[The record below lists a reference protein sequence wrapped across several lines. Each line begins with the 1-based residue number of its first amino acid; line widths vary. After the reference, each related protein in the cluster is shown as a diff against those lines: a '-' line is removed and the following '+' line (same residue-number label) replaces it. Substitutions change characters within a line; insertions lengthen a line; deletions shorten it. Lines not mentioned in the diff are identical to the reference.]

1 MSQFFSMKNLFSLAF
16 ILIFGFGF
24 AQTDTAQ
31 VVVPNR
37 KNSVASLA
45 KPYVILISAD
55 GFRYD
60 YAKKINA
67 KNILKLVENGVS
79 AKAMIPSYPSITGPN
94 HYTMITGLF
103 PSHTGFVDNY
113 FYDQKRKD
121 SFGMSVQSKIS
132 DGSWLG
138 GIPLW
143 SLAEQ
148 QGTLAASLFWVASN
162 SDAGGVR
169 PTYYYQYHEKFSA
182 DQKINT
188 VLNWLKLPEEKRPH
202 FITFYFP
209 EVDKNGH
216 LYGTESPELR
226 EAVGFVDEAVGELIQ
241 KVNELN
247 LPNVNFIFVSDHGM
261 KDVDLEKPLKI
272 PEILLDKNRFM
283 YINGQTLLRVMV
295 KDEAEV
301 KQVYRELKKNKTR
314 DYQVYLTEKFPRKL
328 NYRTSDDRFGR
339 IGQILL
345 VPNAPKVFLEPGSKK
360 TPGKHG
366 YNPFKVSEM
375 MATFVASGS
384 AFQQGKTIGEFR
396 NVDLYPMVAEI
407 LGLKITQPIDGSLK
421 TAKKVLK

>member
-1 MSQFFSMKNLFSLAF
+1 MKRLFLGLFIVLSVLGFS
-16 ILIFGFGF
+16 
-24 AQTDTAQ
+24 QTDTAQ

-37 KNSVASLA
+37 KNTDASLT

-60 YAKKINA
+60 YAKKYHA
-67 KNILKLVENGVS
+67 KNILKLAEKGVS

-113 FYDQKRKD
+113 FYDKKRND
-121 SFGMSVQSKIS
+121 LFGMSMQSKIS

-143 SLAEQ
+143 SLAEK

-162 SDAGGVR
+162 SDAGGTR
-169 PTYYYQYHEKFSA
+169 PTYYYNYHEKFTA
-182 DQKINT
+182 DEKINI

-226 EAVGFVDEAVGELIQ
+226 EAVEFVDDAVGKLIQ
-241 KVNELN
+241 KVNELK

-261 KDVDLEKPLKI
+261 IDVDLENPLEI
-272 PEILLDKNRFM
+272 PEILLDKNRFT
-283 YINGQTLLRVMV
+283 YFNAQTLLRVMV
-295 KDEAEV
+295 KNEAEV
-301 KQVYRELKKNKTR
+301 KQVYRELKKNKTK
-314 DYQVYLTEKFPRKL
+314 DYQVYLTEKFPAKL
-328 NYRTSDDRFGR
+328 HYRTSDDRFGR

-345 VPNAPKVFLEPGSKK
+345 VPNAPKVFLESGSKK

-366 YNPFKVSEM
+366 YNPFKVPEM
-375 MATFVASGS
+375 RATFA
-384 AFQQGKTIGEFR
+384 AFGPAFKEGKKIGKFR
-396 NVDLYPMVAEI
+396 NVNLYPMIAEI
-407 LGLKITQPIDGSLK
+407 LGLKVSQTIDGSPK

>member
-1 MSQFFSMKNLFSLAF
+1 MKNLFSLAF
-16 ILIFGFGF
+16 ILIFGWAFS
-24 AQTDTAQ
+24 QTDTAQ

-60 YAKKINA
+60 YAKKYNA
-67 KNILKLVENGVS
+67 KNILKLAEKGVS

-121 SFGMSVQSKIS
+121 AFGMSVQSKIS

-148 QGTLAASLFWVASN
+148 QGMLAASLFWLASN
-162 SDAGGVR
+162 SDDGGTR
-169 PTYYYQYHEKFSA
+169 PTYYYNYHEKFTA
-182 DQKINT
+182 DEKINIL
-188 VLNWLKLPEEKRPH
+188 LNWLKLPEEKRPH

-216 LYGTESPELR
+216 LYGSESLEVQN
-226 EAVGFVDEAVGELIQ
+226 AVQFVDDAIGKLIE
-241 KVNELN
+241 KVNELQ

-261 KDVDLEKPLKI
+261 IDVDLENPLEI
-272 PEILLDKNRFM
+272 PEILLDKSRFI
-283 YINGQTLLRVMV
+283 INNSQTLLRITL
-295 KDEAEV
+295 KDESEV
-301 KQVYRELKKNKTR
+301 NQVYRELKKNKTK
-314 DYQVYLTEKFPRKL
+314 DYKVYLTEKFPKRL
-328 NYRTSDDRFGR
+328 HYRTADDRFNR

-345 VPNAPKVFLEPGSKK
+345 VPHTPKIFLEPNARK

-366 YNPFKVSEM
+366 YNPFKVPEM
-375 MATFVASGS
+375 KASFAASGP
-384 AFQQGKTIGEFR
+384 AFKKGKKIGQFR
-396 NVDLYPMVAEI
+396 NVNIYPLVAEI
-407 LGLKITQPIDGSLK
+407 LGLKITEPIDGKSC

>member
-1 MSQFFSMKNLFSLAF
+1 MKRLFLGLFIVLSVLGFS
-16 ILIFGFGF
+16 
-24 AQTDTAQ
+24 QTDTAQ
-31 VVVPNR
+31 IVVADR
-37 KNSVASLA
+37 KNTPQALT

-60 YAKKINA
+60 YAKKYNA
-67 KNILKLVENGVS
+67 KNILKLSEKGVS

-113 FYDQKRKD
+113 FYDKKRND
-121 SFGMSVQSKIS
+121 LFGMSMQSKIS

-138 GIPLW
+138 GTPLW

-148 QGTLAASLFWVASN
+148 QGMLSASLFWVASN
-162 SDAGGVR
+162 SDAGGTR
-169 PTYYYQYHEKFSA
+169 PTYYYNYHEKFTA
-182 DQKINT
+182 DEKTNI

-216 LYGTESPELR
+216 LYGSESLEVQN
-226 EAVGFVDEAVGELIQ
+226 AVQFVDDAIGKLIEKVKELQ
-241 KVNELN
+241 

-261 KDVDLEKPLKI
+261 KDVDLENPLEI
-272 PEILLDKNRFM
+272 PKILLDKNRFT
-283 YINGQTLLRVMV
+283 YFNAQTLLRVMV
-295 KDEAEV
+295 KNEAEV

-314 DYQVYLTEKFPRKL
+314 DYQVYLTDKFPKKL
-328 NYRTSDDRFGR
+328 HYRTSDDRFGR

-345 VPNAPKVFLEPGSKK
+345 VPNAPKVFLESGSKK

-366 YNPFKVSEM
+366 YNPFEVPEM
-375 MATFVASGS
+375 RATFAASGP
-384 AFQQGKTIGEFR
+384 AFKEGKKIGKFR
-396 NVDLYPMVAEI
+396 NVNLYPMVAEI
-407 LGLKITQPIDGSLK
+407 LGLKVSQTIDGSPK
-421 TAKKVLK
+421 TAKKALK

>member
-1 MSQFFSMKNLFSLAF
+1 MKNLFSLAF
-16 ILIFGFGF
+16 ILIFGWAFS
-24 AQTDTAQ
+24 QTDTAQ

-37 KNSVASLA
+37 KNTDASLP

-60 YAKKINA
+60 YAKRYHA
-67 KNILKLVENGVS
+67 KNILKLAEKGVS

-113 FYDQKRKD
+113 FYDQKRND
-121 SFGMSVQSKIS
+121 IFGMSVQSKIS

-143 SLAEQ
+143 SLAEK

-162 SDAGGVR
+162 SDAGGTR
-169 PTYYYQYHEKFSA
+169 PTYYYQYHEKFTA
-182 DQKINT
+182 DEKINI
-188 VLNWLKLPEEKRPH
+188 VLNWLKLPEDKRPH
-202 FITFYFP
+202 LITFYFP

-226 EAVGFVDEAVGELIQ
+226 QAVEFVDDAVGKLIQ
-241 KVNELN
+241 KVNELK

-261 KDVDLEKPLKI
+261 IDVDLENPLEI
-272 PEILLDKNRFM
+272 PEILLDKSRFT
-283 YINGQTLLRVMV
+283 YFNAQTLLRVMV
-295 KDEAEV
+295 KNDAEV
-301 KQVYRELKKNKTR
+301 KSVYRELKKNRMR
-314 DYQVYLTEKFPRKL
+314 DYKVYLTDKFPKKL
-328 NYRTSDDRFGR
+328 HYGTSDDRFGR

-345 VPNAPKVFLEPGSKK
+345 VPNAPKVFLESGSKK

-366 YNPFKVSEM
+366 YNPFKVPEM
-375 MATFVASGS
+375 RATFAASGP
-384 AFQQGKTIGEFR
+384 AFKEGKKIGKFR
-396 NVDLYPMVAEI
+396 NVNLYPMVAEI
-407 LGLKITQPIDGSLK
+407 LGLKVSQPIDGSPK

>member
-1 MSQFFSMKNLFSLAF
+1 MKNLFSLVF

-37 KNSVASLA
+37 KNSAASLA
-45 KPYVILISAD
+45 KPYVILVSAD
-55 GFRYD
+55 GFRSD
-60 YAKKINA
+60 YAEKFNA
-67 KNILKLVENGVS
+67 KNILKLAENGVS
-79 AKAMIPSYPSITGPN
+79 AKAMIPSYPSVTGPN

-113 FYDQKRKD
+113 FYDKKRND
-121 SFGMSVQSKIS
+121 VFGMSIQSKIS
-132 DGSWLG
+132 DGTWLAG
-138 GIPLW
+138 TPLW

-148 QGTLAASLFWVASN
+148 QGTLSASLFWVASN
-162 SDAGGVR
+162 SDAGGTR

-182 DQKINT
+182 DKKINI

-216 LYGTESPELR
+216 LYGTESREVR
-226 EAVGFVDEAVGELIQ
+226 EAVDFVDETLGKLIQ

-247 LPNVNFIFVSDHGM
+247 LPNVNFVFVSDHGM
-261 KDVDLEKPLKI
+261 KDVDLENPLEI
-272 PEILLDKNRFM
+272 PKFLLDKNRFT

-295 KDEAEV
+295 KNEAEV
-301 KQVYRELKKNKTR
+301 KEVYRDLKKNRTR
-314 DYQVYLTEKFPRKL
+314 DYKVYLTEKFPKKL
-328 NYRTSDDRFGR
+328 YYRTSDDRFGR

-345 VPNAPKVFLEPGSKK
+345 LPNAPKVFLEPGSKK

-366 YNPFKVSEM
+366 YDPCKVPEM
-375 MATFVASGS
+375 KATFVASGS
-384 AFQQGKTIGEFR
+384 AFQQNKKIGEFR

-407 LGLKITQPIDGSLK
+407 LDLKITQPIDGSSK
-421 TAKKVLK
+421 TGKKVLK

>member
-1 MSQFFSMKNLFSLAF
+1 MKRLFIGFFIVLSVLGFSQN
-16 ILIFGFGF
+16 
-24 AQTDTAQ
+24 DTAQ
-31 VVVPNR
+31 IVVADR
-37 KNSVASLA
+37 KNTPQTLT

-55 GFRYD
+55 GFRHD
-60 YAKKINA
+60 YAKKYNA
-67 KNILKLVENGVS
+67 KNILKLAENGVS
-79 AKAMIPSYPSITGPN
+79 AKAIIPSYPSITGPN

-113 FYDQKRKD
+113 FYDKKRND
-121 SFGMSVQSKIS
+121 LFGMSIQSKIS

-148 QGTLAASLFWVASN
+148 QGMLAASLFWVASN

-182 DQKINT
+182 DQKIIT

-261 KDVDLEKPLKI
+261 KDVDLEKPLEI

-295 KDEAEV
+295 KNEAEV
-301 KQVYRELKKNKTR
+301 KQVYQELKKNKTR

-328 NYRTSDDRFGR
+328 NYCTSDDRFGR

-345 VPNAPKVFLEPGSKK
+345 VPNAPKVFLESGSKK

-366 YNPFKVSEM
+366 YNPFKVPEM
-375 MATFVASGS
+375 RATFAASGP
-384 AFQQGKTIGEFR
+384 AFKEGKKIGKFR
-396 NVDLYPMVAEI
+396 NVNLYPMVAEI
-407 LGLKITQPIDGSLK
+407 LGLKVSQTIDGSPK

>member
-1 MSQFFSMKNLFSLAF
+1 MKNLFSLAF
-16 ILIFGFGF
+16 ILIFGWAFS
-24 AQTDTAQ
+24 QTDTAQ

-37 KNSVASLA
+37 KNTAASLT

-60 YAKKINA
+60 YAKKYNA
-67 KNILKLVENGVS
+67 KNILKLAEKGVS

-113 FYDQKRKD
+113 FYDKKRND
-121 SFGMSVQSKIS
+121 LFGMSMQSKIS

-138 GIPLW
+138 GTPLW

-148 QGTLAASLFWVASN
+148 QGMLAASLFWVASN

-182 DQKINT
+182 DQKINI
-188 VLNWLKLPEEKRPH
+188 VLNWLKLPEERRPH
-202 FITFYFP
+202 LITFYFP

-216 LYGTESPELR
+216 LYGSESLEVQN
-226 EAVGFVDEAVGELIQ
+226 AVQFVDDAIGKLIE
-241 KVNELN
+241 KVNELH

-261 KDVDLEKPLKI
+261 IDVDIEDTLEI
-272 PEILLDKNRFM
+272 PALLQDKNRFI
-283 YINGQTLLRVMV
+283 INNSQTLLRITL
-295 KDEAEV
+295 KNESEV
-301 KQVYRELKKNKTR
+301 NQVYRELKKNKTK
-314 DYQVYLTEKFPRKL
+314 DYKVYLTEKFPKRL
-328 NYRTSDDRFGR
+328 HYRTADDRFNR

-345 VPNAPKVFLEPGSKK
+345 VPHAPKIFLEPNGRK

-366 YNPFKVSEM
+366 YNPFKVPEM
-375 MATFVASGS
+375 KASFAASGP
-384 AFQQGKTIGEFR
+384 AFKKGKKIGQFR
-396 NVDLYPMVAEI
+396 NVNIYPLVAEI
-407 LGLKITQPIDGSLK
+407 LGLKITEPIDGKSC

>member
-1 MSQFFSMKNLFSLAF
+1 MKNLFSIVF
-16 ILIFGFGF
+16 ILIFGWSFS
-24 AQTDTAQ
+24 QTDTAQ

-37 KNSVASLA
+37 KNAAESLA

-60 YAKKINA
+60 YAKKFNA
-67 KNILKLVENGVS
+67 KNILKLAETGVS

-94 HYTMITGLF
+94 HYTMISGLF

-113 FYDQKRKD
+113 FYDQKRND
-121 SFGMSVQSKIS
+121 FFGMSVQSKIS

-162 SDAGGVR
+162 SDAGGTR
-169 PTYYYQYHEKFSA
+169 PTYYYQYHEKFPA
-182 DQKINT
+182 DQKINI

-202 FITFYFP
+202 LITFYFP

-216 LYGTESPELR
+216 LYGTESR
-226 EAVGFVDEAVGELIQ
+226 EVRDAVGFVDETVGKLIQ

-261 KDVDLEKPLKI
+261 KDVDLEKPLEI
-272 PEILLDKNRFM
+272 PGILLDKNRFT
-283 YINGQTLLRVMV
+283 YINAQTLLRVMV
-295 KDEAEV
+295 KNEAEV
-301 KQVYRELKKNKTR
+301 KSVYRELKKNRTR
-314 DYQVYLTEKFPRKL
+314 DYKVYLTDKFPKKL
-328 NYRTSDDRFGR
+328 HYRTSDDRFGR

-345 VPNAPKVFLEPGSKK
+345 VPNVPKVFLESGSKK

-375 MATFVASGS
+375 KATFVASGS

-407 LGLKITQPIDGSLK
+407 LGIKITQPIDGSLK

>member
-1 MSQFFSMKNLFSLAF
+1 MKNLFSIVF
-16 ILIFGFGF
+16 ILIFGWSFS
-24 AQTDTAQ
+24 QTDTAQ

-37 KNSVASLA
+37 KNAAESLA

-60 YAKKINA
+60 YAKKFNA
-67 KNILKLVENGVS
+67 KNILKLAETGVS

-94 HYTMITGLF
+94 HYTMISGLF

-113 FYDQKRKD
+113 FYDQKRND
-121 SFGMSVQSKIS
+121 FFGMSVQSKIS

-162 SDAGGVR
+162 SDAGGTR
-169 PTYYYQYHEKFSA
+169 PTYYYQYHEKFPA
-182 DQKINT
+182 DQKINI

-202 FITFYFP
+202 LITFYFP

-216 LYGTESPELR
+216 LYGTESR
-226 EAVGFVDEAVGELIQ
+226 EVRDAVGFVDETVGKLIQ

-261 KDVDLEKPLKI
+261 KDVDLEKPLEI
-272 PEILLDKNRFM
+272 PGILLDKNRFT
-283 YINGQTLLRVMV
+283 YINAQTLLRVIV
-295 KDEAEV
+295 KNEAEV
-301 KQVYRELKKNKTR
+301 KSVYRELKKNRTR
-314 DYQVYLTEKFPRKL
+314 DYKVYLTDKFPKKL
-328 NYRTSDDRFGR
+328 HYRTSDDRFGR

-345 VPNAPKVFLEPGSKK
+345 VPNVPKVFLESGSKK

-375 MATFVASGS
+375 KATFVASGS

-407 LGLKITQPIDGSLK
+407 LGIKITQPIDGSLK

>member
-1 MSQFFSMKNLFSLAF
+1 MKRLFIGFFIVLSVLGFS
-16 ILIFGFGF
+16 
-24 AQTDTAQ
+24 QTDTAQ
-31 VVVPNR
+31 IVVADR
-37 KNSVASLA
+37 KNTPQTLT

-60 YAKKINA
+60 YAKKYHA
-67 KNILKLVENGVS
+67 KNILKLAEKGVS
-79 AKAMIPSYPSITGPN
+79 AKAIIPSYPSITGPN

-113 FYDQKRKD
+113 FYDKKRND
-121 SFGMSVQSKIS
+121 LFGMSMQSKIS

-148 QGTLAASLFWVASN
+148 QGMLAASLFWVASN
-162 SDAGGVR
+162 SDAGGTR
-169 PTYYYQYHEKFSA
+169 PTYYYNYHEKFTA
-182 DQKINT
+182 DEKINI

-216 LYGTESPELR
+216 LYGSESPEVQN
-226 EAVGFVDEAVGELIQ
+226 AVKFVDDAIGKLID
-241 KVNELN
+241 KVNQLQ

-261 KDVDLEKPLKI
+261 IDVDIEDTLEI
-272 PEILLDKNRFM
+272 PEVLLDKNRFA
-283 YINGQTLLRVMV
+283 YFNAQTLLRVMV
-295 KDEAEV
+295 KNEAEV
-301 KQVYRELKKNKTR
+301 KQVYRELKKNKTK
-314 DYQVYLTEKFPRKL
+314 DYQVYLTEKFPAKL
-328 NYRTSDDRFGR
+328 HYRTSDDRFGR

-345 VPNAPKVFLEPGSKK
+345 VPNAPKIFLESGSKK

-366 YNPFKVSEM
+366 YNPFKVPEM
-375 MATFVASGS
+375 RATFVASGP
-384 AFQQGKTIGEFR
+384 AFKEGKKIGKFR
-396 NVDLYPMVAEI
+396 NVNLYPMVAEI
-407 LGLKITQPIDGSLK
+407 LGLKVSQPIDGSPK

>member
-1 MSQFFSMKNLFSLAF
+1 MKNLFSIVF
-16 ILIFGFGF
+16 ILIFGWSFS
-24 AQTDTAQ
+24 QTDTAQ

-37 KNSVASLA
+37 KNTAESLA

-60 YAKKINA
+60 YAKKFNA
-67 KNILKLVENGVS
+67 KNILKLAETGVS

-113 FYDQKRKD
+113 FYDQKRND
-121 SFGMSVQSKIS
+121 FFGMSVQSKIS

-162 SDAGGVR
+162 SDAGGTR
-169 PTYYYQYHEKFSA
+169 PTYYYQYHEKFPA
-182 DQKINT
+182 DQKINI

-202 FITFYFP
+202 LITFYFP

-216 LYGTESPELR
+216 LYGTESR
-226 EAVGFVDEAVGELIQ
+226 EVRDAVGFVDETVGKLIQ

-261 KDVDLEKPLKI
+261 KDVDLEKPLEI
-272 PEILLDKNRFM
+272 PGILLDKNRFT
-283 YINGQTLLRVMV
+283 YINAQTLLRVMV
-295 KDEAEV
+295 KNEAEV
-301 KQVYRELKKNKTR
+301 KSVYRELKKNRTR
-314 DYQVYLTEKFPRKL
+314 DYKVYLTDKFPKKL
-328 NYRTSDDRFGR
+328 HYRTSDDRFGR

-345 VPNAPKVFLEPGSKK
+345 VPNVPKVFLESGSKK

-375 MATFVASGS
+375 KATFVASGS

-407 LGLKITQPIDGSLK
+407 LGIKITQPIDGSLK

>member
-1 MSQFFSMKNLFSLAF
+1 MKNLFPLAF
-16 ILIFGFGF
+16 ILIFGWAFS
-24 AQTDTAQ
+24 QTDTAQ

-37 KNSVASLA
+37 KNTAASLT

-60 YAKKINA
+60 YAKKYNA
-67 KNILKLVENGVS
+67 KNILKLAEKGVS

-121 SFGMSVQSKIS
+121 AFGMSVQSKIS

-148 QGTLAASLFWVASN
+148 QGMLAASLFWVASN
-162 SDAGGVR
+162 SDAGGTR
-169 PTYYYQYHEKFSA
+169 PTYYYQYHEKFTA
-182 DQKINT
+182 DEKINI
-188 VLNWLKLPEEKRPH
+188 VLNWLKLPEDKRPH
-202 FITFYFP
+202 LITFYFP

-226 EAVGFVDEAVGELIQ
+226 EAVEFVDDAVGKLIQ
-241 KVNELN
+241 KVNELK

-261 KDVDLEKPLKI
+261 IDVDLENPLEI

-301 KQVYRELKKNKTR
+301 KQVYQELKKNKTR

-345 VPNAPKVFLEPGSKK
+345 VPNAPKVFLESGSKK

-366 YNPFKVSEM
+366 FNPFKVPEM
-375 MATFVASGS
+375 RATFVASGS
-384 AFQQGKTIGEFR
+384 AFKEGKTIGKFR
-396 NVDLYPMVAEI
+396 NVNLYPMVAEI
-407 LGLKITQPIDGSLK
+407 LGLKVSQTIDGSAK